1 MIIDY
6 AAWLNLVL
14 RWLHVITG
22 IAWIGASFYFVWLDN
37 SLEPPADKKDKEAG
51 VTGELWAVHGG
62 GFYNPKKYAVAPAHM
77 PKHLHWFM
85 WEAYFTWVSGFSL
98 LCLMYYHSASLY
110 LIDPSKMALTPFQAT
125 FIGLSFIFGGW
136 VVYDELCRSPI
147 GSNNRLFGI
156 IWFLAVT
163 AGAYFLCRIFSGRGA
178 FIHVGAMLGTVM
190 VANVFRVIIPN
201 QKKVVAALVAGETP
215 DPCLG
220 AEAKQRSV
228 HNNYMTLPV
237 LLVMISN
244 HYPMLYSVPHN
255 WLVLAALAAAAW
267 PIRQFFNLKHKGNV
281 DYRYPVAGALGII
294 IVALFASAHNG
305 NPVIAAHIGKVTPEE
320 VRLIVRERCSACHSD
335 MPTEAGFTAAPKGI
349 AFDTMPEIEKYAP
362 MITDQAVDHTAM
374 PLGNATH
381 MTKEERAELGEGLK
395 ALAK

>member
-6 AAWLNLVL
+6 AAWLNLAL

-37 SLEPPADKKDKEAG
+37 SLTAPSAEEKKAG

-85 WEAYFTWVSGFSL
+85 WEAYFTWISGFSL
-98 LCLMYYHSASLY
+98 LCLMYYYNANLY
-110 LIDPSKMALTPFQAT
+110 LIDPSKMALTPFQAA

-136 VVYDELCRSPI
+136 VFYDELCRSAI
-147 GSNNRLFGI
+147 GRNNKLFGYV
-156 IWFLAVT
+156 WFFAVT
-163 AGAYFLCRIFSGRGA
+163 AGAYALCHIFSGRGA

-201 QKKVVAALVAGETP
+201 QKKVVAALLAGKEP
-215 DPCLG
+215 DPRLG

-255 WLVLAALAAAAW
+255 WLVLAGLAAAAW

-281 DYRYPVAGALGII
+281 NYWYPVTGALGIV
-294 IVALFASAHNG
+294 IVALFVSAHNG
-305 NPVIAAHIGKVTPEE
+305 NPVVAAHVGKVSPEE

-335 MPTEAGFTAAPKGI
+335 MPTEAGFTTAPKGI
-349 AFDTMPEIEKYAP
+349 EFDTMPEIKKYAP
-362 MITDQAVDHTAM
+362 LIEAQAVDHDTM

-381 MTKEERAELGEGLK
+381 MTKKERAELGAGLK
-395 ALAK
+395 DLTK